1 MFTEIANCEADI
13 AFYAERQHAATREWL
28 LQDFK
33 KWFSDPGDSRAYVL
47 LGDPGVG
54 KSVMAGV
61 LAQRSRKVGHLG
73 AAHFCRHNDNT
84 RNDPRCLLGTIASQ
98 LCECSSEYNSIMG
111 GEGGIRKLLGNS
123 NLGVQELFT
132 KLLQEP
138 LGKCNSTFCHQ
149 RKLVVVDALD
159 ETQYES
165 REDFLDLIMNRFPV
179 LPHWLVFFITSR
191 PENTVQLSLKK
202 YNPCVRICAGNVEH
216 DNFYQQHEQ
225 DIKLFL
231 RNSVDFSRLPFSVDD
246 VATKCNGSFLYAF
259 YIAKDLNASMQSGKS
274 FQLVDLFPGDFDNF
288 LRKNFKR
295 VFEKVGCSLFKKLF
309 GCAIAAPA
317 PLPVSFISY
326 VLQREKLQ
334 IRKQHVL
341 DALSLFMVLSKTFT
355 FLHNLIPAWLT
366 DGDKAQELFIDRN
379 VEANYL
385 KDVIHEILFG
395 FSCEESQDVALIK
408 PEFLDYA
415 LRVGIRFLSGFPG
428 SNLLETVFSCL
439 TSFKYIEKRIQS
451 RRIEVFSLIEDY
463 KLAADCQFEG
473 RKKEIIFEVC
483 SALEKNIYVLL
494 ECPYLLHCCLQNSN
508 KVVQDN
514 VIIPDDVSDV
524 SATWLQ
530 LNSMPLPST
539 RHRDMSSCAVSPDGR
554 LLAERHEKHISLFDS
569 CSLKCVNEFSSRV
582 LETNLVSTSKCL
594 EFSPDGKF
602 LFFGRLDRWFSLNEE
617 DVKEFPQFS
626 RINSSYEW
634 GSFTLDKQWIV
645 VKLCQFSFESNESCC
660 WLCLLNNLCLWAAEE
675 ISQSRETD
683 ESETICGCFPDRLRV
698 SVPSVVV
705 DHHTS
710 VPGMKILLDILR
722 RTHHDKWCSLFDKL
736 QLHHPFKEDTCIHC
750 PSRGKTPTLTFLR
763 DFVIDHYNKIFDYQ
777 VWNVQTGRSALEQAF
792 FSGAQLSPFT
802 YLCHLGTSLEKCG
815 VLFSG
820 IDKSLS
826 LCNVA
831 LLSTVCHHL
840 SFFEYFCRKGVS
852 VMYEKE
858 EVRVFEFLER
868 LEQRLQP
875 KEKREFERI
884 FEGSY
889 VGRLG
894 LVSPKRCL
902 KDVLEMYDEEDEE
915 GEEDEE
921 ELREFLQLFKQCL
934 QPEEL
939 RISERIFEGLRR
951 IKFRPWLKRRLQ
963 PEDFRIFEWIFESSY
978 VGRLG
983 LMSPKRCLK
992 DVLGMYDGEDE
1003 EGLRKFKFNLWFKAG
1018 RLQPYDVSVFEMIF
1032 ESSYLG
1038 RFGLVSKRC
1047 PKDVLEMYDGE
1058 DKEDLRQFKFLQRLE
1073 QRLQPGELSIFESYV
1088 SRLGC
1093 VSQDES
1099 LPGRFA
1105 QFKQLRSLS
1114 CYHWELEKKFKFV
1127 EAFHFGTKAF
1137 TNAPLEL
1144 QNLSDA
1150 NKKGL
1155 FTSILPCVS
1164 ADGKWIA
1171 IRLEGDETT
1180 VQLYEQPQRRSDP
1193 YWTNPVHVLKEIEQ
1207 FAFTNNSVFFLY
1219 LTVQRSLHTLSL
1231 ATGTNLTSVS
1241 GVRPLPSSPEKQA
1254 GYCFQDDKEKNIIF
1268 LKDFASVFLSS
1279 LLTGIKIEPM
1289 QVAFASADAILVL
1302 YSDSMLALMEND
1314 GKAIALEMLL
1324 TLPFG
1329 VSQQA
1334 KNGQFSPD
1342 GKVIAIHQGT
1352 KILLYRT
1359 VPGSNEMST
1368 NGGKCPD
1375 SVFEA
1380 SDDFIVLHFTFS
1392 ADSKL
1397 LLFCIRR
1404 STGQAFFVW
1413 NVQMKELLDL
1423 SGLMSED
1430 CCCCFSLGSNKLII
1444 CSEVFIGFWVL
1455 DFGFGYD
1462 RSPSYWL
1469 ERKVENYVPYTE
1481 FGKFTHCTVSPE
1493 NDLLAYCIAD
1503 RIFLCPLK
1511 TDQSTQQL
1519 PRAHKGKV
1527 EFCQFL
1533 RGNRYLIS
1541 YGVDGIMFLWD
1552 LSEWKAVAFTKIAQ
1566 GLESIVS
1573 IALSAEGDKVVCVT
1587 SSGRLNVL
1595 KPCGLKD
1602 AKLSKLPLPK
1612 ELCSDK
1618 VTEAFCGQARE
1629 LTTAIQNLQCPGNT
1643 EALDVAELRIE
1654 ETEFYTSSD
1663 DNEYSDEDSDKL
1675 LA

>member
-1 MFTEIANCEADI
+1 
-13 AFYAERQHAATREWL
+13 
-28 LQDFK
+28 
-33 KWFSDPGDSRAYVL
+33 
-47 LGDPGVG
+47 
-54 KSVMAGV
+54 MAGV
-61 LAQRSRKVGHLG
+61 LAQRFRKAGNLG
-73 AAHFCRHNDNT
+73 AAYFCRHNDST

-98 LCECSSEYNSIMG
+98 LCECCSEYNSIMG
-111 GEGGIRKLLGNS
+111 GEGGIRNLLGNS

-138 LGKCNSTFCHQ
+138 LHMCHSTQ

-165 REDFLDLIMNRFPV
+165 REDFLDLIMNRFPL
-179 LPHWLVFFITSR
+179 LPNWLVFFITSR

-309 GCAIAAPA
+309 GCAISAPA

-334 IRKQHVL
+334 IPKQHVL

-366 DGDKAQELFIDRN
+366 DEDKAQELFIDRN

-395 FSCEESQDVALIK
+395 FICVESQDVALIK

-463 KLAADCQFEG
+463 KLAADCQFHGEG
-473 RKKEIIFEVC
+473 RKKEILFEVC
-483 SALEKNIYVLL
+483 SAVEKNIYVLL
-494 ECPYLLHCCLQNSN
+494 DCPHFLHCCLQNSN

-514 VIIPDDVSDV
+514 VIIPDDVSNV

-569 CSLKCVNEFSSRV
+569 CSLKCVDEFSSRV

-602 LFFGRLDRWFSLNEE
+602 FFFGRLDKWFSLKEE

-750 PSRGKTPTLTFLR
+750 PSRGKTPTLTVLR
-763 DFVIDHYNKIFDYQ
+763 DFVIDHYSKIFDYQ

-831 LLSTVCHHL
+831 LLSTVRHHL

-858 EVRVFEFLER
+858 EVRVFEVLER

-875 KEKREFERI
+875 
-884 FEGSY
+884 
-889 VGRLG
+889 
-894 LVSPKRCL
+894 
-902 KDVLEMYDEEDEE
+902 
-915 GEEDEE
+915 E
-921 ELREFLQLFKQCL
+921 EL
-934 QPEEL
+934 
-939 RISERIFEGLRR
+939 S
-951 IKFRPWLKRRLQ
+951 
-963 PEDFRIFEWIFESSY
+963 IFESY
-978 VGRLG
+978 VSRLRCVSQDESLPGR
-983 LMSPKRCLK
+983 
-992 DVLGMYDGEDE
+992 
-1003 EGLRKFKFNLWFKAG
+1003 FAQFKAG
-1018 RLQPYDVSVFEMIF
+1018 RLQPYEVSVFERIF
-1032 ESSYLG
+1032 ESCYLG

-1047 PKDVLEMYDGE
+1047 PKDVLEMNDGE
-1058 DKEDLRQFKFLQRLE
+1058 DKEDLRQFKFLERLQ
-1073 QRLQPGELSIFESYV
+1073 QRLQPEELSIFESYV

-1144 QNLSDA
+1144 QNLPDVK
-1150 NKKGL
+1150 KKGL

-1164 ADGKWIA
+1164 PDGKWIA

-1180 VQLYEQPQRRSDP
+1180 VQLYEQPQRQSDP
-1193 YWTNPVHVLKEIEQ
+1193 YWTNLVHVLKEIEQ

-1241 GVRPLPSSPEKQA
+1241 GVKPLPFSPEKQA

-1289 QVAFASADAILVL
+1289 QVAFASADSVLVL

-1314 GKAIALEMLL
+1314 GKAIATEMFLIHSS
-1324 TLPFG
+1324 G
-1329 VSQQA
+1329 MSQQV
-1334 KNGQFSPD
+1334 KKGHFSPD
-1342 GKVIAIHQGT
+1342 GKILVTHQGT

-1359 VPGSNEMST
+1359 VLGSNETST
-1368 NGGKCPD
+1368 NVGKFAD
-1375 SVFEA
+1375 SVFETN
-1380 SDDFIVLHFTFS
+1380 DDFFVLHFTFS

-1397 LLFCIRR
+1397 LFFCIRR
-1404 STGQAFFVW
+1404 NTGQAFFVW

-1481 FGKFTHCTVSPE
+1481 FGKFTRYTVSPE
-1493 NDLLAYCIAD
+1493 NDVLAYCFAD

-1533 RGNRYLIS
+1533 KGNRYLIS

-1552 LSEWKAVAFTKIAQ
+1552 LSEWKAVAFAKIAQ

-1573 IALSAEGDKVVCVT
+1573 IALSAEGDKIVCVT
-1587 SSGRLNVL
+1587 SSGRLNIL

-1612 ELCSDK
+1612 ELGSDK
-1618 VTEAFCGQARE
+1618 VTEAFRGQARQ
-1629 LTTAIQNLQCPGNT
+1629 LTTAIQNRHCPGNT
-1643 EALDVAELRIE
+1643 EDLDAAELRIQE
-1654 ETEFYTSSD
+1654 MEYFALSD
-1663 DNEYSDEDSDKL
+1663 DNEYSDEGSD
-1675 LA
+1675 